1 MIDLTKITADEA
13 NKIEVALLQLHG
25 DVQDFIKAFDGLARD
40 ESLTVGT
47 RASMRSN
54 CEWWKA
60 VYELIYQEPYFDGK

>member
-1 MIDLTKITADEA
+1 MIDLTKINADEA
-13 NKIEVALLQLHG
+13 NKIECALLQLHS
-25 DVQDFIKAFDGLARD
+25 DVRGFITAHEKLAQD

-47 RASMRSN
+47 RATMRSN